1 MTAPHC
7 NPVNWSYC
15 DECVMRPVA
24 ESLSECLGVCVRV
37 PGNATAMTDTL
48 LCPSL
53 ERCGLPALS
62 LPNGVKLDYVN
73 WAERGM
79 HRLHWYHAI
88 MHGVHWCTMCSS
100 VLQCGVVQCGV
111 VKFSVVQCGVVQ

>member
-1 MTAPHC
+1 MR
-7 NPVNWSYC
+7 
-15 DECVMRPVA
+15 DETSG

-79 HRLHWYHAI
+79 HRLHW
-88 MHGVHWCTMCSS
+88 CTMCSS